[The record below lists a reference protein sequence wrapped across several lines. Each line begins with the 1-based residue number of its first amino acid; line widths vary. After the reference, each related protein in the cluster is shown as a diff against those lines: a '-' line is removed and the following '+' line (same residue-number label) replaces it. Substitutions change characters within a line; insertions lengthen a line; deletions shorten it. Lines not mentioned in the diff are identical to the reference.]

1 MNFWIFAEIIAGLAL
16 GALATMVLFAIGSLL
31 FEIFSGE
38 EEAKMIVIL
47 PGILIWLF
55 ISYHI
60 IGWILV

>member
-1 MNFWIFAEIIAGLAL
+1 MNFWIFAEIIVGLAL

-38 EEAKMIVIL
+38 EDAKMIIIL
-47 PGILIWLF
+47 PSILIWLF

-60 IGWILV
+60 IGWIFV